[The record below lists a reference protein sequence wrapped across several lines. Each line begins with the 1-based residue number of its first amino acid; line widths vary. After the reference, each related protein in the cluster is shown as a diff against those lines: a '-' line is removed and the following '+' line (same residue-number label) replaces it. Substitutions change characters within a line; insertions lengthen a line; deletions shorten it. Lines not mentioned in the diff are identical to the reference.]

1 MKEKINTYQRH
12 WIDKLILG
20 FLRQIDKWSFGSK
33 EKVIFFKQLA
43 YLINWWVALSEAM
56 NIIETSSENYAV
68 KEIARSVNK
77 YLIQWKELSY
87 AFNRLPDYF
96 DERDYSIVKAWERSW
111 NIVIILKSLADEYTY
126 MNEIRNKYILALTY
140 PIILIVVSIVAI
152 ISLFAFVLPWIF
164 EIANSFEN
172 IELPK
177 ITMILKNMADATK
190 ENRQSMIWIFIS
202 FITLLLIF
210 ISTDTGKKARFSVIL
225 KIPIL
230 GKLTKYYYL
239 IKRCRYT
246 KIMLQSWMNYIETFQ
261 LLRDI
266 LNIPIYQGMIERT
279 LVWLQK
285 WETIY
290 DTIKYQNE
298 LIPSNVSA
306 LIKVW
311 EETANLQNSLE
322 NILTMHEEELNNI
335 INRLAKVIEPI
346 ILIFIWVIV
355 VVIALG
361 VFWLILQIMEWV
373 WV

>member
-1 MKEKINTYQRH
+1 MEEKINTYQKH
-12 WIDKLILG
+12 WIDKWILW
-20 FLRQIDKWSFGSK
+20 FLRQMDKWSFGSK

-43 YLINWWVALSEAM
+43 YLINWWVSLSEAM
-56 NIIETSSENYAV
+56 NIIETSSDNYAV
-68 KEIARSVNK
+68 KEIARSVNRH
-77 YLIQWKELSY
+77 LIQWKELSY

-96 DERDYSIVKAWERSW
+96 DERDYTIVKAWERSW
-111 NIVIILKSLADEYTY
+111 NIVVILKSLADEYIY
-126 MNEIRNKYILALTY
+126 MNEIQNKYILSLTY

-172 IELPK
+172 IKLPT
-177 ITMILKNMADATK
+177 ITMILKNIADATK
-190 ENRQSMIWIFIS
+190 ANRQSMIWIFIS
-202 FITLLLIF
+202 IITLLLIF
-210 ISTDTGKKARFSVIL
+210 ISTDTGKKARFSIVL
-225 KIPIL
+225 RIPIL

-266 LNIPIYQGMIERT
+266 LNIPIYQSMIERT
-279 LVWLQK
+279 LIWLQK

-290 DTIKYQNE
+290 DTIKHQNE

-311 EETANLQNSLE
+311 EETANLQSSLD
-322 NILTMHEEELNNI
+322 NILTMHEEELNNN

>member
-1 MKEKINTYQRH
+1 MEEKINTYQKH
-12 WIDKLILG
+12 GIDKWILW

-68 KEIARSVNK
+68 KEIARNVNRH
-77 YLIQWKELSY
+77 LIQWKELSY

-96 DERDYSIVKAWERSW
+96 DERDYSIVKAWEKSW
-111 NIVIILKSLADEYTY
+111 NIVTILKSLADEYTY
-126 MNEIRNKYILALTY
+126 MNEIKNKYILSLTY

-164 EIANSFEN
+164 EIANSFQN
-172 IELPK
+172 VELPT
-177 ITMILKNMADATK
+177 ITMVLKNIADSAK
-190 ENRQSMIWIFIS
+190 ENRQAMIRIFIS
-202 FITLLLIF
+202 IITLLLIF
-210 ISTDTGKKARFSVIL
+210 ISTDIGKKARFSVVL
-225 KIPIL
+225 RIPIL

-266 LNIPIYQGMIERT
+266 LNIPIYQSMIEHT

-290 DTIKYQNE
+290 DTIKHQNE

-311 EETANLQNSLE
+311 EETANLQNSLD
-322 NILTMHEEELNNI
+322 NILTMHEEELNNN

-361 VFWLILQIMEWV
+361 VFWLILKIMEWV

>member
-1 MKEKINTYQRH
+1 MEKSNKQNNTNL
-12 WIDKLILG
+12 IDTAILS
-20 FLRQIDKWSFGSK
+20 FLREMDKWTFWSK
-33 EKVIFFKQLA
+33 EKVIFFRQLS

-56 NIIETSSENYAV
+56 KIIESSSDNYSV
-68 KEIARSVNK
+68 KEISKNVNH

-96 DERDYSIVKAWERSW
+96 DEKDYSIVKAWERSW
-111 NIVIILKSLADEYTY
+111 NIVQILKSLADEYTY
-126 MNEIRNKYILALTY
+126 MNEIKNKYIMALTY
-140 PIILIVVSIVAI
+140 PTILIVITIVAM

-172 IELPK
+172 VELPK
-177 ITMILKNMADATK
+177 ITVILKNIADWTK
-190 ENRQSMIWIFIS
+190 ENRKWIMRIIVS
-202 FITLLLIF
+202 TITILLIF
-210 ISTDTGKKARFSVIL
+210 SSTDTGKKKRFSTLL
-225 KIPIL
+225 KIPL
-230 GKLTKYYYL
+230 FGKLTKYYYL

-246 KIMLQSWMNYIETFQ
+246 RIMLESWMNYIETFQ
-261 LLRDI
+261 ILKDI
-266 LNIPIYQGMIERT
+266 LNIPIYQNMIENT
-279 LVWLQK
+279 LIWLQK

-290 DTIKYQNE
+290 ETIKDQTY

-311 EETANLQNSLE
+311 EETANLQSSLD
-322 NILTMHEEELNNI
+322 NVLKMYEEELDNN
-335 INRLAKVIEPI
+335 INRLAKVIEPV
-346 ILIFIWVIV
+346 ILVFIWVVI

>member
-1 MKEKINTYQRH
+1 MEEKKNTYQKH

-68 KEIARSVNK
+68 KEIARSVNRH
-77 YLIQWKELSY
+77 LIQWKELSY

-126 MNEIRNKYILALTY
+126 MNEIRNKYILSLTY

-164 EIANSFEN
+164 EIANSFQN
-172 IELPK
+172 IELPT
-177 ITMILKNMADATK
+177 ITMILKNIADAAK
-190 ENRQSMIWIFIS
+190 ENRQSMIWIFVS
-202 FITLLLIF
+202 FITILLIF
-210 ISTDTGKKARFSVIL
+210 ISTDTGKKARFSVVL

-311 EETANLQNSLE
+311 EETANLQSSLD
-322 NILTMHEEELNNI
+322 NILTMHEEELNNN

>member
-1 MKEKINTYQRH
+1 MEEKINTYQKH

-68 KEIARSVNK
+68 KEIARSVNRH
-77 YLIQWKELSY
+77 LIQWKELSY

-177 ITMILKNMADATK
+177 ITMILKNMADAAK

-266 LNIPIYQGMIERT
+266 LNIPIYQSMIERT

-311 EETANLQNSLE
+311 EETANLQNSLD